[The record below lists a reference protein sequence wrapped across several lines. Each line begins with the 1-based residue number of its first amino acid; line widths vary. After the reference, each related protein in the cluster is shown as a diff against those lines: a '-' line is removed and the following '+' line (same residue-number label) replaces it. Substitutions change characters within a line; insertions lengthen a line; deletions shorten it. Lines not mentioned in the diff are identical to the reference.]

1 VFVAV
6 SDSSGEVDD
15 FSEDVVP
22 SLLGKLTPVPEVPSD
37 TLGVSELVEEDSA
50 EVDEPLGASELEAL
64 FPSVGAGVGV
74 ATVDPLSLTVFVEL
88 SLLLLVLFSLLWL
101 ALAVSVALGLVGV
114 SVTVCSEGAGV
125 SDAVE
130 VVSEVAFPLLP
141 SEVAVDVSAVV
152 LAFSEVVG
160 VASEFSEVFPS
171 S

>member
-1 VFVAV
+1 MFVAV

-22 SLLGKLTPVPEVPSD
+22 SLLGKLTPVPDVPSD
-37 TLGVSELVEEDSA
+37 TFGVSELVEEDSA

-101 ALAVSVALGLVGV
+101 AVSVALGLVGA
-114 SVTVCSEGAGV
+114 SVTVCSEGVGV

-130 VVSEVAFPLLP
+130 VVSEVEFSSLP

-160 VASEFSEVFPS
+160 AASEVSDVFPS

>member
-1 VFVAV
+1 MFVAV

-22 SLLGKLTPVPEVPSD
+22 SLLGKLTPVPDVPSD
-37 TLGVSELVEEDSA
+37 TFGVSELVEEDSA

-101 ALAVSVALGLVGV
+101 AVSVALGLV
-114 SVTVCSEGAGV
+114 GV

-130 VVSEVAFPLLP
+130 VVSEVEFPSLP

-160 VASEFSEVFPS
+160 AASEVSDVFPS

>member
-1 VFVAV
+1 M
-6 SDSSGEVDD
+6 
-15 FSEDVVP
+15 
-22 SLLGKLTPVPEVPSD
+22 
-37 TLGVSELVEEDSA
+37 
-50 EVDEPLGASELEAL
+50 
-64 FPSVGAGVGV
+64 

-101 ALAVSVALGLVGV
+101 AVSVALGLVGV
-114 SVTVCSEGAGV
+114 SVTVCSEGVGV

-130 VVSEVAFPLLP
+130 VVSEVEFPSLP

-160 VASEFSEVFPS
+160 VASEVSDVFPS

>member
-1 VFVAV
+1 MFVAV

-22 SLLGKLTPVPEVPSD
+22 SLLGKLTPVPDVPSD
-37 TLGVSELVEEDSA
+37 TFGVSELVEEDSA

-64 FPSVGAGVGV
+64 FPLVGAGVGV

-101 ALAVSVALGLVGV
+101 VLAVSVALGLVGV
-114 SVTVCSEGAGV
+114 SVTVCSEGVGV

-130 VVSEVAFPLLP
+130 VVSEVEFPSLP

-160 VASEFSEVFPS
+160 VATEVSDVFPS

>member
-1 VFVAV
+1 M
-6 SDSSGEVDD
+6 
-15 FSEDVVP
+15 
-22 SLLGKLTPVPEVPSD
+22 
-37 TLGVSELVEEDSA
+37 
-50 EVDEPLGASELEAL
+50 
-64 FPSVGAGVGV
+64 

-114 SVTVCSEGAGV
+114 SVTVCSEGVGV

-130 VVSEVAFPLLP
+130 VVSEVEFPSLP

-160 VASEFSEVFPS
+160 VASEVSDVFPS